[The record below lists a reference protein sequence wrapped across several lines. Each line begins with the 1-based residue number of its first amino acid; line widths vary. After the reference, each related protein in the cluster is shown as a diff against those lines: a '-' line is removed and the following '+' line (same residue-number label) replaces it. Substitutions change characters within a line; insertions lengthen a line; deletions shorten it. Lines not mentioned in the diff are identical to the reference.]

1 MKRRQEAVSQEMLH
15 LFLVMQN
22 SFLFS
27 KHFHTHFVSC
37 RGGVHDVFNNL
48 SRVFHF
54 VTCGSY
60 CTKLG
65 WLEPHQFFVQYL

>member
-54 VTCGSY
+54 VTCGITAKNSAGLNHVSFLY
-60 CTKLG
+60 NI
-65 WLEPHQFFVQYL
+65 F